1 MNVADDAILYDAETA
16 GCASATGVICGG
28 KGWPPPDGTLSALV
42 DLGMSDDQLALYF
55 WVGIECVRH
64 YRHSEQPGT
73 R

>member
-1 MNVADDAILYDAETA
+1 MDVVDDPIFLDD
-16 GCASATGVICGG
+16 GIPDNMSGTGSLGAG
-28 KGWPPPDGTLSALV
+28 KGWPPPDGALSALV

-64 YRHSEQPGT
+64 YRRSEKPGT